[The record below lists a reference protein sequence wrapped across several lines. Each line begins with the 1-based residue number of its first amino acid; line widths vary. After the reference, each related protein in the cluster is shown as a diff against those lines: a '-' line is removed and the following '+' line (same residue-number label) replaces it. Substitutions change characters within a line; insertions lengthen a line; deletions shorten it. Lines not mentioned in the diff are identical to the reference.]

1 MASQEGEPKRRKTR
15 EKIITILGSWIPHV
29 SLFKRLQPKIIRVA
43 FSQLRYGKRNQR
55 QLIWQGDGNDET
67 TDWTFVP
74 HNDG

>member
-1 MASQEGEPKRRKTR
+1 MIVDRGPTTGARF
-15 EKIITILGSWIPHV
+15 
-29 SLFKRLQPKIIRVA
+29 SLSKRLKPRIISVA
-43 FSQLRYGKRNQR
+43 FSQPRRNKRNQR